1 MRVATTTNERAVD
14 ISLRW
19 TPGVLILDGPLNRG
33 VGPEALQV
41 AADALGS
48 ADGVLIA
55 DCGGITKV
63 DDRGVA
69 FLMAMA
75 GFAND
80 RGVRIR
86 LVDVPRTLRARLRRA
101 NIEALFEWERP

>member
-1 MRVATTTNERAVD
+1 
-14 ISLRW
+14 
-19 TPGVLILDGPLNRG
+19 
-33 VGPEALQV
+33 
-41 AADALGS
+41 
-48 ADGVLIA
+48 
-55 DCGGITKV
+55 
-63 DDRGVA
+63 
-69 FLMAMA
+69 MAMA